1 VKSDEFIR
9 EVEEELQ
16 RERLAKLWHRFGHWV
31 IAAAGLVVL
40 GTAGKVGW
48 ESWRESRI
56 QARANAFTAVEQRA
70 GQPEE
75 RAHAW
80 LELAQEADDGFA
92 ALARLRAAAA
102 LREAGR
108 TEQAAEALAGLA
120 ASTSAGPFSDLAALL
135 ASWYRLESADA
146 TALAAELEA
155 LGAPGRPFR
164 HTARELQALTAL
176 RAGDQARAREQLSEL
191 IQDATAP
198 VSQQQ
203 RLQQLLELLGAQG
216 PEVAS

>member
-1 VKSDEFIR
+1 MKSDEFIR

-16 RERLAKLWHRFGHWV
+16 RERLAKLWQRFGPWV

-56 QARANAFTAVEQRA
+56 HARANAFAAVDQRV

-75 RAHAW
+75 RANAW
-80 LELAQEADDGFA
+80 LELAQGADDGFA

-102 LREAGR
+102 LREAGKS
-108 TEQAAEALAGLA
+108 EQAAEVLAGLGSA
-120 ASTSAGPFSDLAALL
+120 ASAGPLSDLAALL
-135 ASWYRLESADA
+135 ASWYRLESADPA
-146 TALAAELEA
+146 RLDAELEA
-155 LGAPGRPFR
+155 QSAAGRAFR
-164 HTARELQALTAL
+164 HTARELQALSAL
-176 RAGDQARAREQLSEL
+176 RAGDEARARERLSEL
-191 IQDATAP
+191 VQDATTP

-203 RLQQLLELLGAQG
+203 RLRQLLEILGA
-216 PEVAS
+216 PRSEVAS